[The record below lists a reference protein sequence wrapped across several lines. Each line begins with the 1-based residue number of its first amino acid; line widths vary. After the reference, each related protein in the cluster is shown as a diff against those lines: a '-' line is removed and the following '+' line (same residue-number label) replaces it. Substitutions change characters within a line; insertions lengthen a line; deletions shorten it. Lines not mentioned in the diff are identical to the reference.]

1 MLCGSHRPNGSR
13 VSATGK
19 ASLVPAVNNA
29 ECPWDLFDSESYQRH
44 NYATLHELDQIIIPK
59 LAGFFE
65 KQKLG
70 GDLEAV
76 DVGPGTN
83 LYPAMSMLPFA
94 RTITLL
100 EYSATNVAW
109 LEDEIA
115 NYRESWNEFW
125 QVLAD
130 SSARHRAVEKPS
142 VLLNKIAD
150 VQKGSI
156 FDLEEDRWDL
166 GTMFFVAE
174 SITGMRSECA
184 TATTKFVR
192 SLKPGAPFAATFME
206 NSRGYV
212 VGGHTFPAVS
222 VTEAD
227 VRRLLSDVAGDV
239 ELHHVRSPH
248 LFRHGYD
255 GMMLVTGVRS
265 GTRSEPSDESGW
277 TTISGRTG
285 RRDRQHAAG

>member
-1 MLCGSHRPNGSR
+1 M
-13 VSATGK
+13 SATGK

-29 ECPWDLFDSESYQRH
+29 ECPWDLFDSESYQQR

-59 LAGFFE
+59 LAGFFA
-65 KQKLG
+65 KQNLG
-70 GDLEAV
+70 SDLEAI

-83 LYPAMSMLPFA
+83 LYPAMSMLPF
-94 RTITLL
+94 TKSITLL
-100 EYSATNVAW
+100 EYSSTNIAW
-109 LEDEIA
+109 LEDEIG
-115 NYRESWNEFW
+115 NYRESWNAFW
-125 QVLAD
+125 RALAD
-130 SSARHRAVEKPS
+130 SSDHYGAIADPG
-142 VLLNKIAD
+142 VLLKKVAD

-156 FDLEEDRWDL
+156 FDLKEGRWDL

-174 SITGMRSECA
+174 SITGMRDECA
-184 TATTKFVR
+184 KATTRFVR

-212 VGGHTFPAVS
+212 VGGHTFPAVA

-227 VRRLLSDVAGDV
+227 VRTLLRGVAGDI
-239 ELHHVRSPH
+239 ELHHIRSPH

-265 GTRSEPSDESGW
+265 DTRSEPSREPGW
-277 TTISGRTG
+277 TTIGRTG
-285 RRDRQHAAG
+285 RRDRQHAAR